1 MGCRGRAAALSS
13 PIPSSEESARRK
25 IFLLAFPNLPP
36 AAQAYV
42 EVLGRQPMDE
52 QSTHLTP
59 DEIRRILARLR
70 PPDIVRLSALA
81 RTWATGLR
89 QHDADD
95 LLNEALDRVLSGR
108 RPWPS
113 HLPLPVFLSQVMRSI
128 SGQWRRE
135 RRREPLIEDECTNGP
150 GEQGENPT
158 ASHELDD
165 LIVRMRRALADD
177 PSGLGVFDHI
187 LADSDREEAQAALGI
202 DAPRYDTARRRMARH
217 LFNAFHS
224 GWNL

>member
-1 MGCRGRAAALSS
+1 
-13 PIPSSEESARRK
+13 
-25 IFLLAFPNLPP
+25 
-36 AAQAYV
+36 
-42 EVLGRQPMDE
+42 MDE
-52 QSTHLTP
+52 QSTHLTS

-113 HLPLPVFLSQVMRSI
+113 HLPLPLFLSQVMRSI

-135 RRREPLIEDECTNGP
+135 RRREPLIEDEGTNAP
-150 GEQGENPT
+150 DEQGEDPI
-158 ASHELDD
+158 ASHEIDD
-165 LIVRMRRALADD
+165 LIARMRHVLADD
-177 PSGLGVFDHI
+177 PSSLGVFDHI

-202 DAPRYDTARRRMARH
+202 DAARYDTARRRMARH
-217 LFNAFHS
+217 LFNACNCPGDPVTGDH
-224 GWNL
+224 

>member
-1 MGCRGRAAALSS
+1 
-13 PIPSSEESARRK
+13 
-25 IFLLAFPNLPP
+25 
-36 AAQAYV
+36 
-42 EVLGRQPMDE
+42 MDE

-59 DEIRRILARLR
+59 DEIRRVLARLR

-108 RPWPS
+108 RLWPS

-135 RRREPLIEDECTNGP
+135 RRREPLIEDEGTNAP
-150 GEQGENPT
+150 DEQGENPT
-158 ASHELDD
+158 ASHEIDD
-165 LIVRMRRALADD
+165 LIARMRHVLVDD

-202 DAPRYDTARRRMARH
+202 DAARYDTARRRMARH